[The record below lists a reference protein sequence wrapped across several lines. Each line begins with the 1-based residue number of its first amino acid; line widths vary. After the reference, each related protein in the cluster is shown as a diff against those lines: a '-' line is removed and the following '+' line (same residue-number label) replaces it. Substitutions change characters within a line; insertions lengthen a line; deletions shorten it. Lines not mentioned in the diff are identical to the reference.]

1 MRLYAGL
8 SSNFIALNFNHQLA
22 DILKAEFRTQFGYNP
37 SMNEVISWQN
47 SLYRVAHM
55 IESAGLHDNG
65 IFVEYQLPLS
75 SKRIDIIITG
85 TDSENAKNAVIIE
98 LKQWSRCTLTEFESD
113 KIVTWVAGGNKNIL
127 HPSIQ
132 VGNYKY
138 YLQNNNSAFYDEK
151 DFINLYACSYLHN
164 YNPQEKDPIFDKR
177 FEYAL
182 TRFPIYT
189 AEDSDKL
196 SAFLY
201 DRLSQGKGMEI
212 LHKIESSKLT
222 PSKKLLKQVSGA
234 IKMKLNHKD
243 GFKVF
248 GQHKIK
254 EDYTL
259 LDEQLVVY
267 DTIMSV
273 VSKGLAK
280 HQQYAIIVKGGAGTG
295 KSVIGLQLL
304 ADLTSLGYN
313 VHYATGSGS
322 FTKTLKKI
330 VGTGTDHLFKYF
342 MSYGAAQPGELDI
355 LIMDEAHRIREK
367 TGDPFKSTG
376 RPQVEDLIRA
386 TKVALF
392 FIDDFQYVREG
403 EIGSSQYIKEH
414 AERLKC
420 NIFEYELESQ
430 FRCGGSDSYLN
441 WIDSTLHIKDT
452 ANTLW
457 NDEPGFEFKIFNSPE
472 SLEQAIRAKNKEGY
486 TARITAGFCW
496 KWSKEL
502 VESDRTLNKDVKI
515 GSYERPWN
523 ARSYFNN
530 LPISIPISDFWAYDN
545 GGLDQIG
552 CIYTA
557 QGFEFDYVGVIFGT
571 DLRFNLD
578 KSEWEG
584 HPEDSYDESTKNAD
598 DFLQLVKNTY
608 RVLLTRGIK
617 GCYVYFMDKDTERF
631 IKSRLKTGKF

>member
-1 MRLYAGL
+1 MRLYAG
-8 SSNFIALNFNHQLA
+8 SSTNFITLNFNNQLA
-22 DILKAEFRTQFGYNP
+22 DLLKTEFRIQFGYNP
-37 SMNEVISWQN
+37 SMNEVMSWQN
-47 SLYRVAHM
+47 SLYRVANM
-55 IESAGLHDNG
+55 IDRAGLHDNG
-65 IFVEYQLPLS
+65 VFVEYQLPLS

-85 TDSENAKNAVIIE
+85 TDSEKAKNAVIIE
-98 LKQWSRCTLTEFESD
+98 LKQWNQCTLTEFDSD
-113 KIVTWVAGGNKNIL
+113 KVVTWVGGGNKNIL

-138 YLQNNNSAFYDEK
+138 YLQDNNSAFYEEK
-151 DFINLYACSYLHN
+151 DLIHLYACSYLHN
-164 YNPQEKDPIFDKR
+164 YNPLDEDPIFDKR
-177 FEYAL
+177 FEHAL

-189 AEDSDKL
+189 AEDTDKL
-196 SAFLY
+196 SSFLY
-201 DRLSQGKGMEI
+201 DRLSQGEGMEI
-212 LHKIESSKLT
+212 LHKIENSKLT
-222 PSKKLLKQVSGA
+222 PSKKLLNQVSGA
-234 IKMKLNHKD
+234 IKVKLNHKS

-273 VSKGLAK
+273 VRKGLAQ
-280 HQQYAIIVKGGAGTG
+280 HQQYAVIVKGGAGTG

-304 ADLTSLGYN
+304 ADLASLGYN

-322 FTKTLKKI
+322 FTKTLRKI
-330 VGTGTDHLFKYF
+330 VGAGTDNLFKYF
-342 MSYGAAQPGELDI
+342 MSYGAAHPRELDV

-367 TGDPFKSTG
+367 TGYPFKSTG

-386 TKVALF
+386 TKIALF
-392 FIDDFQYVREG
+392 FIDDFQCVRKG

-420 NIFEYELESQ
+420 KVFEYELESQ
-430 FRCGGSDSYLN
+430 FRCGGSDGYSN
-441 WIDSTLHIKDT
+441 WIDNTLQIKDT
-452 ANTLW
+452 ANAFW

-472 SLEQAIRAKNKEGY
+472 SLEQAIRTKSNEGY

-502 VESDRTLNKDVKI
+502 VVPDRTLIKDVKI
-515 GSYERPWN
+515 DSYERPWN
-523 ARSYFNN
+523 ARPDLDN
-530 LPISIPISDFWAYDN
+530 LPAGIPKSDFWAYDD

-557 QGFEFDYVGVIFGT
+557 QGFEFDYAGVIFGT

-578 KSEWEG
+578 NSAWEG
-584 HPEDSYDESTKNAD
+584 HPEDSYDESVKNAD
-598 DFLQLVKNTY
+598 YFLQLVKNTY
-608 RVLLTRGIK
+608 RVLLTRGMK

-631 IKSRLKTGKF
+631 VKSRLKTGKF